1 MKPELHEKQVLRIGV
16 VDSGHSAAQ
25 RGQVIAGRRFS
36 LVEEGLAESDLR
48 DDPLG
53 HGSAVIDAIGRRAPS
68 ALFCV
73 AQVFDQR
80 GVTSA
85 LQIASAIDWL
95 VAQDVR
101 LINLSLGL
109 RQDRSLLRAA
119 CAAAVAKGVLLC
131 ASSPAQGEGV
141 YPANYPQ
148 VLRVTGD
155 ARCAEPEWSWLNSAQ
170 ADFAACVHGTYP
182 GQSGASLGCAAL
194 SGHIAALL
202 ALQPEVSN
210 VQIIDWLRQNARYRG
225 PERRFGP

>member
-1 MKPELHEKQVLRIGV
+1 MKSELRIGV

-25 RGQVIAGRRFS
+25 RVQVIAGRRFS
-36 LVEEGLAESDLR
+36 LLADSLAESDLR

-53 HGSAVIDAIGRRAPS
+53 HGSAVIEAISHRAPS
-68 ALFCV
+68 AVFCV

-85 LQIASAIDWL
+85 LQIATAIDWL

-101 LINLSLGL
+101 MINLSLGL
-109 RQDRSLLRAA
+109 RQDRSLLREA
-119 CAAAVAKGVLLC
+119 CAAAVARGVLLC
-131 ASSPAQGEGV
+131 ASSPAQGAPV
-141 YPANYPQ
+141 FPASYPQ

-155 ARCAEPEWSWLNSAQ
+155 ARCTEEQWSWLDSAQ

-194 SGHIAALL
+194 SGHVAGFLL
-202 ALQPEVSN
+202 ANPQANNLQVIE
-210 VQIIDWLRQNARYRG
+210 WLQQHARYRG
-225 PERRFGP
+225 PERRLGP

>member
-1 MKPELHEKQVLRIGV
+1 MKPELRIGV

-25 RGQVIAGRRFS
+25 RVQVVAGRRFS
-36 LVEEGLAESDLR
+36 LVEDGLAESDLR

-53 HGSAVIDAIGRRAPS
+53 HGSAVIEAIGRRAPS

-85 LQIASAIDWL
+85 LQIATAIDWL

-109 RQDRSLLRAA
+109 RQDRSLLRDA
-119 CAAAVAKGVLLC
+119 CAAAVARGVLLC

-141 YPANYPQ
+141 FPANYPQ

-155 ARCAEPEWSWLNSAQ
+155 ARCAELRMVVARQ
-170 ADFAACVHGTYP
+170 CP
-182 GQSGASLGCAAL
+182 GGFRRLRARHLSGAIGRE
-194 SGHIAALL
+194 
-202 ALQPEVSN
+202 PR
-210 VQIIDWLRQNARYRG
+210 LRGVERAYRRVPG
-225 PERRFGP
+225 RASRGQQ

>member
-1 MKPELHEKQVLRIGV
+1 MKSELRIGV

-36 LVEEGLAESDLR
+36 LLEDGLAEGDLR

-53 HGSAVIDAIGRRAPS
+53 HGSAVIEAIGRRAPS

-85 LQIASAIDWL
+85 LQIATAIDWL
-95 VAQDVR
+95 LTQDVR

-119 CAAAVAKGVLLC
+119 CAAAVARGVLLC

-141 YPANYPQ
+141 FPANYPQ

-155 ARCAEPEWSWLNSAQ
+155 ARCAEQEWSWLDSAQ
-170 ADFAACVHGTYP
+170 ADFAACVQGTYP

-194 SGHIAALL
+194 TGHIAGFL
-202 ALQPEVSN
+202 AEQPGASN
-210 VQIIDWLRQNARYRG
+210 EQVIQWLREHARYRG
-225 PERRFGP
+225 PERRIGP

>member
-1 MKPELHEKQVLRIGV
+1 MKPELRVGV

-25 RGQVIAGRRFS
+25 RVQVIVGQRFS
-36 LVEEGLAESDLR
+36 LLEDGLAQSDLR

-53 HGSAVIDAIGRRAPS
+53 HGSAVIEAISRRAPG
-68 ALFCV
+68 AQICL

-85 LQIASAIDWL
+85 LQIATAIDWL

-101 LINLSLGL
+101 MINLSLGL
-109 RQDRSLLRAA
+109 RQDRSLLREA
-119 CAAAVAKGVLLC
+119 CAAAVARGVLLC
-131 ASSPAQGEGV
+131 ASSPAQGAPV
-141 YPANYPQ
+141 FPASYPQ

-155 ARCAEPEWSWLNSAQ
+155 ARCTEEQWSWLDSAQ

-194 SGHIAALL
+194 SGHVAGFLL
-202 ALQPEVSN
+202 ANPQANNLQVIE
-210 VQIIDWLRQNARYRG
+210 WLQQHARYRG
-225 PERRFGP
+225 PERRLGP

>member
-1 MKPELHEKQVLRIGV
+1 M

-25 RGQVIAGRRFS
+25 RVQVIAGRRFS
-36 LVEEGLAESDLR
+36 LLEDGLAEGDLR

-53 HGSAVIDAIGRRAPS
+53 HGSAVIEAIGRRAPS

-85 LQIASAIDWL
+85 LQIATAIDWL
-95 VAQDVR
+95 LTQDVR

-119 CAAAVAKGVLLC
+119 CAAAVARGVLLC

-148 VLRVTGD
+148 VVRVTGD
-155 ARCAEPEWSWLNSAQ
+155 ARCAEQEWSWLNSAQ

-194 SGHIAALL
+194 SGHIAGFFAE
-202 ALQPEVSN
+202 QPDASN
-210 VQIIDWLRQNARYRG
+210 VQVIEWLREHARYRG
-225 PERRFGP
+225 PERRLGP